1 MMQDF
6 YPDVASSNHTVV
18 GILST
23 RMSFNRTVLGKVLLF
38 LEHRM
43 QRAFLMQIYCG
54 TYLRYPMRALKYLNK
69 YFLKYKWLLGAGAFF
84 VIVSVIFKLF
94 PALLIRNSFDTIATV
109 IDDYKEGNVQDKLVR
124 WKLIRYGLYI
134 IASAIL
140 QGVFMYLMR
149 QTIVVMSRHIEFDLK
164 NVVFEQYQRL
174 TQRFF
179 KQNNTGDLMNR
190 ISEDVGKVRMYVG
203 PAIMY
208 ALNTGFTIVL
218 VISIMLS
225 VSPKLTLLT
234 LAPLPLLA
242 FLVYKVANLI
252 NVKSLAVQEQLSTL
266 STFAQES
273 FSGMRVI
280 KSYHRLNWFN
290 RKFKQEAIQYRSVNE
305 ELFKVNATFQPI
317 MILMVGISTLI
328 TIYVG
333 GRLYFNGE
341 VSAGNITEFIYYV
354 NLLTWPIA
362 SIGWVTSLV
371 QSAAASME
379 RLNEFLSEEP
389 DFKSGTHKP
398 DTFLGRVEFKNVSF
412 TYPNS
417 GIQALDNVSFK
428 VEAGHSLGILG
439 KTGSGKSTITALM
452 VRQYDPSEGQILVDG
467 VNIKDWHLPTLKR
480 YLGWVPQEAFLFS
493 DTIARNIAF
502 GLDTFS
508 IQEVERAAVAAGV
521 HDNIIDFPKGY
532 ETKVGERGITLSGGQ
547 KQRVSIARALAKDPK
562 LMVFDDCLS
571 AVDTETEELIL
582 GNIKEATSSIS
593 SIIIAHRVSSVKHC
607 EQIICLDNGAVI
619 EKGTHSELENAGG
632 HYSELIS
639 LQLEQ

>member
-1 MMQDF
+1 M
-6 YPDVASSNHTVV
+6 
-18 GILST
+18 
-23 RMSFNRTVLGKVLLF
+23 
-38 LEHRM
+38 
-43 QRAFLMQIYCG
+43 
-54 TYLRYPMRALKYLNK
+54 
-69 YFLKYKWLLGAGAFF
+69 
-84 VIVSVIFKLF
+84 
-94 PALLIRNSFDTIATV
+94 IRNSFDTIAEV
-109 IDDYKEGNVQDKLVR
+109 IENYKTGAVQNELVR
-124 WKLIRYGLYI
+124 WELIKYGLFI
-134 IASAIL
+134 IASAVL
-140 QGVFMYLMR
+140 QGIFMYFMR
-149 QTIVVMSRHIEFDLK
+149 QTIVVMSRHIEYDLK

-208 ALNTGFTIVL
+208 ALNTGFTIIL
-218 VISIMLS
+218 VISIMMS

-252 NVKSLAVQEQLSTL
+252 NVKSLAVQQQLSTL

-280 KSYHRLNWFN
+280 KSYHRLHWFN
-290 RKFKQEAIQYRSVNE
+290 AKFKTEAIEYRSVNE
-305 ELFKVNATFQPI
+305 ELFRVNATFQPI

-328 TIYVG
+328 TIFVG
-333 GRLYFNGE
+333 GQLYFAGE

-389 DFKSGTHKP
+389 DFNSGDYRPSSFQGIVT
-398 DTFLGRVEFKNVSF
+398 FKNVIF

-417 GIQALDNVSFK
+417 GIQALDNVSFTLQ
-428 VEAGHSLGILG
+428 AGQSLGILG

-452 VRQYDPSEGQILVDG
+452 VRQYDPTEGQILIDG
-467 VNIKDWHLPTLKR
+467 VDVKDWHLPTLKK

-502 GLDTFS
+502 GLDKFN
-508 IQEVERAAVAAGV
+508 QNQVEQAAMAAGV
-521 HDNIIDFPKGY
+521 HDNIIDFPKQY
-532 ETKVGERGITLSGGQ
+532 ETTVGERGVTLSGGQ
-547 KQRVSIARALAKDPK
+547 KQRVSIARALAKSPK

-582 GNIKEATSSIS
+582 GNIKEATASIS
-593 SIIIAHRVSSVKHC
+593 SMIVAHRVSSVKHC
-607 EQIICLDNGAVI
+607 EQIICLENGQII
-619 EKGTHSELENAGG
+619 EKGTHEELEIAGG

-639 LQLEQ
+639 LQLDQ

>member
-1 MMQDF
+1 MQ
-6 YPDVASSNHTVV
+6 
-18 GILST
+18 
-23 RMSFNRTVLGKVLLF
+23 
-38 LEHRM
+38 
-43 QRAFLMQIYCG
+43 
-54 TYLRYPMRALKYLNK
+54 ALKYLNK
-69 YFLKYKWLLGAGAFF
+69 YFIKYKWLLGAGAFF

-94 PALLIRNSFDTIATV
+94 PALLIRNSFDTIAEV
-109 IDDYKEGNVQDKLVR
+109 IENYKTGAVQNELVR
-124 WKLIRYGLYI
+124 WELIKYGLFI
-134 IASAIL
+134 IASAVL
-140 QGVFMYLMR
+140 QGIFMYFMR
-149 QTIVVMSRHIEFDLK
+149 QTIVVMSRHIEYDLK

-208 ALNTGFTIVL
+208 ALNTGFTIIL
-218 VISIMLS
+218 VISIMIS

-252 NVKSLAVQEQLSTL
+252 NVKSLAVQQQLSTL

-280 KSYHRLNWFN
+280 KSYHRLHWFN
-290 RKFKQEAIQYRSVNE
+290 AKFKAEAIEYRSVNE
-305 ELFKVNATFQPI
+305 ELFRVNATFQPI

-328 TIYVG
+328 TIFVG
-333 GRLYFNGE
+333 GQLYFAGE

-389 DFKSGTHKP
+389 DFKSGDYQPSSFQGTV
-398 DTFLGRVEFKNVSF
+398 TFKNVSF

-417 GIQALDNVSFK
+417 GIQALDNVSFTLQ
-428 VEAGHSLGILG
+428 AGHSLGILG

-452 VRQYDPSEGQILVDG
+452 VRQYDPTEGQILIDG
-467 VNIKDWHLPTLKR
+467 VDVKDWHLPTLKK

-502 GLDTFS
+502 GLDEFN
-508 IQEVERAAVAAGV
+508 QDQVEQAAKAAGV
-521 HDNIIDFPKGY
+521 HDNIIDFPKQY
-532 ETKVGERGITLSGGQ
+532 ETTVGERGITLSGGQ
-547 KQRVSIARALAKDPK
+547 KQRVSIARALAKSPK

-582 GNIKEATSSIS
+582 GNIKEATASIS
-593 SIIIAHRVSSVKHC
+593 SMIVAHRVSSVKHC
-607 EQIICLDNGAVI
+607 EQIICLENGQII
-619 EKGTHSELENAGG
+619 EKGTHEELEIAGG

-639 LQLEQ
+639 LQLDQ

>member
-1 MMQDF
+1 MQ
-6 YPDVASSNHTVV
+6 
-18 GILST
+18 
-23 RMSFNRTVLGKVLLF
+23 
-38 LEHRM
+38 
-43 QRAFLMQIYCG
+43 
-54 TYLRYPMRALKYLNK
+54 ALKYLNK
-69 YFLKYKWLLGAGAFF
+69 YFIKYKWLLGAGAFF

-94 PALLIRNSFDTIATV
+94 PALLIRNSFDTIAEV
-109 IDDYKEGNVQDKLVR
+109 IENYKTGAVQNELVR
-124 WKLIRYGLYI
+124 WELIKYGLFI
-134 IASAIL
+134 IASAVL
-140 QGVFMYLMR
+140 QGIFMYFMR
-149 QTIVVMSRHIEFDLK
+149 QTIVVMSRHIEYDLK

-208 ALNTGFTIVL
+208 ALNTGFTIIL
-218 VISIMLS
+218 VISIMIS

-252 NVKSLAVQEQLSTL
+252 NVKSLAVQQQLSTL

-280 KSYHRLNWFN
+280 KSYHRLHWFN
-290 RKFKQEAIQYRSVNE
+290 AKFKAEAIEYRSVNE
-305 ELFKVNATFQPI
+305 ELFRVNATFQPI

-328 TIYVG
+328 TIFVG
-333 GRLYFNGE
+333 GQLYFAGE

-389 DFKSGTHKP
+389 DFKSGDYRPSSFQGTV
-398 DTFLGRVEFKNVSF
+398 TFKNVSF

-417 GIQALDNVSFK
+417 GIQALDNVSFTLQ
-428 VEAGHSLGILG
+428 AGHSLGILG

-452 VRQYDPSEGQILVDG
+452 VRQYDPTEGQILIDG
-467 VNIKDWHLPTLKR
+467 VDIKDWHLPTLKK

-502 GLDTFS
+502 GLDEFN
-508 IQEVERAAVAAGV
+508 QDQVEQAAKAAGV
-521 HDNIIDFPKGY
+521 HDNIIDFPKQY
-532 ETKVGERGITLSGGQ
+532 ETTVGERGVTLSGGQ
-547 KQRVSIARALAKDPK
+547 KQRVSIARALAKSPK

-582 GNIKEATSSIS
+582 GNIKEATASIS
-593 SIIIAHRVSSVKHC
+593 SMIVAHRVSSVKHC
-607 EQIICLDNGAVI
+607 EQIICLENGQII
-619 EKGTHSELENAGG
+619 EKGTHEELEIAGG

-639 LQLEQ
+639 LQLDQ

>member
-1 MMQDF
+1 MQ
-6 YPDVASSNHTVV
+6 
-18 GILST
+18 
-23 RMSFNRTVLGKVLLF
+23 
-38 LEHRM
+38 
-43 QRAFLMQIYCG
+43 
-54 TYLRYPMRALKYLNK
+54 ALKYLNK
-69 YFLKYKWLLGAGAFF
+69 YFIKYKWLLGAGAFF

-94 PALLIRNSFDTIATV
+94 PALLIRNSFDTIAEV
-109 IDDYKEGNVQDKLVR
+109 IENYKTGAVQNELVR
-124 WKLIRYGLYI
+124 WELIKYGLFI
-134 IASAIL
+134 IASAVL
-140 QGVFMYLMR
+140 QGIFMYFMR
-149 QTIVVMSRHIEFDLK
+149 QTIVVMSRHIEYDLK

-208 ALNTGFTIVL
+208 ALNTGFTIIL
-218 VISIMLS
+218 VISIMIS

-252 NVKSLAVQEQLSTL
+252 NVKSLAVQQQLSTL

-280 KSYHRLNWFN
+280 KSYHRLHWFN
-290 RKFKQEAIQYRSVNE
+290 AKFKAEAIEYRSVNE
-305 ELFKVNATFQPI
+305 ELFRVNATFQPI

-328 TIYVG
+328 TIFVG
-333 GRLYFNGE
+333 GQLYFARE

-389 DFKSGTHKP
+389 DFKSGDYQPSSFQGTV
-398 DTFLGRVEFKNVSF
+398 TFKNVSF

-417 GIQALDNVSFK
+417 GIQALDNVSFTL
-428 VEAGHSLGILG
+428 EAGHSLGILG

-452 VRQYDPSEGQILVDG
+452 VRQYDPTEGQILIDG
-467 VNIKDWHLPTLKR
+467 VDVKDWHLPTLKK

-502 GLDTFS
+502 GLDEFN
-508 IQEVERAAVAAGV
+508 QNQVEQAAMAAGV
-521 HDNIIDFPKGY
+521 HDNIVDFPKQY
-532 ETKVGERGITLSGGQ
+532 ETTVGERGVTLSGGQ
-547 KQRVSIARALAKDPK
+547 KQRVSIARALAKSPK

-582 GNIKEATSSIS
+582 GNIKEATASIS
-593 SIIIAHRVSSVKHC
+593 SMIVAHRVSSVKHC
-607 EQIICLDNGAVI
+607 EQIICLENGQII
-619 EKGTHSELENAGG
+619 EKGTHEELEIAGG

-639 LQLEQ
+639 LQLDQ

>member
-1 MMQDF
+1 
-6 YPDVASSNHTVV
+6 
-18 GILST
+18 
-23 RMSFNRTVLGKVLLF
+23 
-38 LEHRM
+38 
-43 QRAFLMQIYCG
+43 
-54 TYLRYPMRALKYLNK
+54 MRALKYLNK

-109 IDDYKEGNVQDKLVR
+109 IEDYKKGNVQDELVR
-124 WKLIRYGLYI
+124 WELIRYGLYI

-140 QGVFMYLMR
+140 QGVFMYFMR

-208 ALNTGFTIVL
+208 ALNTGFTIIL
-218 VISIMLS
+218 VIAIMIS

-252 NVKSLAVQEQLSTL
+252 NVKSLAVQQQLSTL

-280 KSYHRLNWFN
+280 KSYHRLDWFN
-290 RKFKQEAIQYRSVNE
+290 RKFKTEAIEYRSVNE
-305 ELFKVNATFQPI
+305 ELFRVNATFQPI

-389 DFKSGTHKP
+389 DFESGSYKP
-398 DTFLGRVEFKNVSF
+398 TTFNGKVEFKNVSF

-417 GIQALDNVSFK
+417 GIQALNQVSFT
-428 VEAGHSLGILG
+428 VNAGHSLGILG

-452 VRQYDPSEGQILVDG
+452 VRQYDPNEGQILVDDID
-467 VNIKDWHLPTLKR
+467 VREWHLPTLKQ
-480 YLGWVPQEAFLFS
+480 YLGYVPQEAFLFS
-493 DTIARNIAF
+493 DTIAHNIAF
-502 GLDTFS
+502 GLDSFDS
-508 IQEVERAAVAAGV
+508 SKVENAAIAAGV
-521 HDNIIDFPKGY
+521 HENIVDFPKGY
-532 ETKVGERGITLSGGQ
+532 QTKVGERGITLSGGQ

-593 SIIIAHRVSSVKHC
+593 SMIIAHRVSSVKHC
-607 EQIICLDNGAVI
+607 EQIICLDNGTII
-619 EKGTHSELENAGG
+619 EKGTHEELENAGG

>member
-1 MMQDF
+1 MQ
-6 YPDVASSNHTVV
+6 
-18 GILST
+18 
-23 RMSFNRTVLGKVLLF
+23 
-38 LEHRM
+38 
-43 QRAFLMQIYCG
+43 
-54 TYLRYPMRALKYLNK
+54 ALKYLNK
-69 YFLKYKWLLGAGAFF
+69 YFIKYKWLLGAGAFF

-94 PALLIRNSFDTIATV
+94 PALLIRNSFDTIAAV
-109 IDDYKEGNVQDKLVR
+109 IENYKTGAVQNELVR
-124 WKLIRYGLYI
+124 WELIKYGLFI
-134 IASAIL
+134 IASAVL
-140 QGVFMYLMR
+140 QGIFMYFMR
-149 QTIVVMSRHIEFDLK
+149 QTIVVMSRHIEYDLK

-208 ALNTGFTIVL
+208 ALNTGFTIIL
-218 VISIMLS
+218 VISIMIS

-252 NVKSLAVQEQLSTL
+252 NIKSLAVQQQLSTL

-280 KSYHRLNWFN
+280 KSYHRLHWFN
-290 RKFKQEAIQYRSVNE
+290 AKFKAEAIEYRSVNE
-305 ELFKVNATFQPI
+305 ELFRVNATFQPI

-328 TIYVG
+328 TIFVG
-333 GRLYFNGE
+333 GQLYFAGE

-389 DFKSGTHKP
+389 DFKSGDYQPSSFQGTV
-398 DTFLGRVEFKNVSF
+398 TFKNVSF

-417 GIQALDNVSFK
+417 GIQALDNVSFTL
-428 VEAGHSLGILG
+428 EAGHSLGILG

-452 VRQYDPSEGQILVDG
+452 VRQYDPTEGQIVVDG
-467 VNIKDWHLPTLKR
+467 VDVKDWHLPTLKK

-502 GLDTFS
+502 GLDEFN
-508 IQEVERAAVAAGV
+508 QNQVEQAAKAAGV
-521 HDNIIDFPKGY
+521 HDNIIDFPKQY
-532 ETKVGERGITLSGGQ
+532 KTTVGERGVTLSGGQ
-547 KQRVSIARALAKDPK
+547 KQRVSIARALAKSPK

-582 GNIKEATSSIS
+582 GNIKEATASIS
-593 SIIIAHRVSSVKHC
+593 SMIVAHRVSSVKHC
-607 EQIICLDNGAVI
+607 EQIICLENGQII
-619 EKGTHSELENAGG
+619 EKGTHEELEIAGG

-639 LQLEQ
+639 LQLDQ

>member
-1 MMQDF
+1 MQ
-6 YPDVASSNHTVV
+6 
-18 GILST
+18 
-23 RMSFNRTVLGKVLLF
+23 
-38 LEHRM
+38 
-43 QRAFLMQIYCG
+43 
-54 TYLRYPMRALKYLNK
+54 ALKYLNK
-69 YFLKYKWLLGAGAFF
+69 YFIKYKWLLGAGAFF
-84 VIVSVIFKLF
+84 VIISVIFKLF
-94 PALLIRNSFDTIATV
+94 PALLIRNSFDTIAEV
-109 IDDYKEGNVQDKLVR
+109 IENYKTGAVQNELVR
-124 WKLIRYGLYI
+124 WELIKYGLFI
-134 IASAIL
+134 IASAVL
-140 QGVFMYLMR
+140 QGIFMYFMR
-149 QTIVVMSRHIEFDLK
+149 QTIVVMSRHIEYDLK

-208 ALNTGFTIVL
+208 ALNTGFTIIL
-218 VISIMLS
+218 VISIMMS

-252 NVKSLAVQEQLSTL
+252 NVKSLAVQQQLSTL

-280 KSYHRLNWFN
+280 KSYHRLHWFN
-290 RKFKQEAIQYRSVNE
+290 AKFKTEAIEYRSVNE
-305 ELFKVNATFQPI
+305 ELFRVNATFQPI

-328 TIYVG
+328 TIFVG
-333 GRLYFNGE
+333 GQLYFAGE

-389 DFKSGTHKP
+389 DFNSGDYRPSSFQGIVT
-398 DTFLGRVEFKNVSF
+398 FKNVIF

-417 GIQALDNVSFK
+417 GIQALDNVSFTLQ
-428 VEAGHSLGILG
+428 AGQSLGILG

-452 VRQYDPSEGQILVDG
+452 VRQYDPTEGQILIDG
-467 VNIKDWHLPTLKR
+467 VDVKDWHLPTLKK

-502 GLDTFS
+502 GLDKFN
-508 IQEVERAAVAAGV
+508 QNQVEQAAMAAGV
-521 HDNIIDFPKGY
+521 HDNIIDFPKQY
-532 ETKVGERGITLSGGQ
+532 ETTVGERGVTLSGGQ
-547 KQRVSIARALAKDPK
+547 KQRVSIARALAKSPK

-582 GNIKEATSSIS
+582 GNIKEATASIS
-593 SIIIAHRVSSVKHC
+593 SMIVAHRVSSVKHC
-607 EQIICLDNGAVI
+607 EQIICLENGQII
-619 EKGTHSELENAGG
+619 EKGTHEELEIAGG

-639 LQLEQ
+639 LQLDQ

>member
-1 MMQDF
+1 MQ
-6 YPDVASSNHTVV
+6 
-18 GILST
+18 
-23 RMSFNRTVLGKVLLF
+23 
-38 LEHRM
+38 
-43 QRAFLMQIYCG
+43 
-54 TYLRYPMRALKYLNK
+54 ALKYLNK
-69 YFLKYKWLLGAGAFF
+69 YFIKYKWLLGAGAFF

-94 PALLIRNSFDTIATV
+94 PALLIRNSFDTIAEV
-109 IDDYKEGNVQDKLVR
+109 IENYKTGAVQNELVR
-124 WKLIRYGLYI
+124 WELIKYGLFI
-134 IASAIL
+134 IASAVL
-140 QGVFMYLMR
+140 QGIFMYFMR
-149 QTIVVMSRHIEFDLK
+149 QTIVVMSRHIEYDLK

-208 ALNTGFTIVL
+208 ALNTGFTIIL
-218 VISIMLS
+218 VISIMIS

-252 NVKSLAVQEQLSTL
+252 NIKSLAVQQQLSTL

-280 KSYHRLNWFN
+280 KSYHRLHWFN
-290 RKFKQEAIQYRSVNE
+290 AKFKAEAIEYRSVNE
-305 ELFKVNATFQPI
+305 ELFRVNATFQPI

-328 TIYVG
+328 TIFVG
-333 GRLYFNGE
+333 GQLYFAGE

-389 DFKSGTHKP
+389 DFDSGDYQPSSFQGTV
-398 DTFLGRVEFKNVSF
+398 TFKNVSF

-417 GIQALDNVSFK
+417 GIQALDNVSFTLQ
-428 VEAGHSLGILG
+428 AGHSLGILG

-452 VRQYDPSEGQILVDG
+452 VRQYDPTEGQILVDG
-467 VNIKDWHLPTLKR
+467 VDVKDWHLPTLKK

-502 GLDTFS
+502 GLDEFN
-508 IQEVERAAVAAGV
+508 QNQVEQAAKAAGV
-521 HDNIIDFPKGY
+521 HDNIVDFPKQY
-532 ETKVGERGITLSGGQ
+532 ETTVGERGVTLSGGQ
-547 KQRVSIARALAKDPK
+547 KQRVSIARALAKSPK

-582 GNIKEATSSIS
+582 GNIKEATASIS
-593 SIIIAHRVSSVKHC
+593 SMIVAHRVSSVKHC
-607 EQIICLDNGAVI
+607 EQIICLENGQII
-619 EKGTHSELENAGG
+619 EKGTHEELEIAGG

-639 LQLEQ
+639 LQLDQ

>member
-1 MMQDF
+1 MQ
-6 YPDVASSNHTVV
+6 
-18 GILST
+18 
-23 RMSFNRTVLGKVLLF
+23 
-38 LEHRM
+38 
-43 QRAFLMQIYCG
+43 
-54 TYLRYPMRALKYLNK
+54 ALKYLNK
-69 YFLKYKWLLGAGAFF
+69 YFIKYKWLLGAGAFF

-94 PALLIRNSFDTIATV
+94 PALLIRNSFDTIAEV
-109 IDDYKEGNVQDKLVR
+109 IENYKTGAVQNELVR
-124 WKLIRYGLYI
+124 WELIKYGLFI
-134 IASAIL
+134 IASAVL
-140 QGVFMYLMR
+140 QGIFMYFMR
-149 QTIVVMSRHIEFDLK
+149 QTIVVMSRHIEYDLK

-208 ALNTGFTIVL
+208 ALNTGFTIIL
-218 VISIMLS
+218 VISIMIS

-252 NVKSLAVQEQLSTL
+252 NVKSLAVQQQLSTL

-280 KSYHRLNWFN
+280 KSYHRLHWFN
-290 RKFKQEAIQYRSVNE
+290 AKFKAEAIEYRSVNE
-305 ELFKVNATFQPI
+305 ELFRVNATFQPI

-328 TIYVG
+328 TIFVG
-333 GRLYFNGE
+333 GQLYFAGE

-389 DFKSGTHKP
+389 DFKSGDYRPSSFQGTV
-398 DTFLGRVEFKNVSF
+398 TFKNVSF

-417 GIQALDNVSFK
+417 GIQALDNVSFTLQ
-428 VEAGHSLGILG
+428 AGHSLGILG
-439 KTGSGKSTITALM
+439 KTGSGKSTVTALM
-452 VRQYDPSEGQILVDG
+452 VRQYDPTEGQILIDG
-467 VNIKDWHLPTLKR
+467 VDIKDWHLPTLKQ

-502 GLDTFS
+502 GLDEFN
-508 IQEVERAAVAAGV
+508 QNQVEQAAKAAGV
-521 HDNIIDFPKGY
+521 HDNIIDFPKQY
-532 ETKVGERGITLSGGQ
+532 ETTVGERGVTLSGGQ
-547 KQRVSIARALAKDPK
+547 KQRVSIARALAKSPK

-582 GNIKEATSSIS
+582 GNIKEATASIS
-593 SIIIAHRVSSVKHC
+593 SMIVAHRVSSVKHC
-607 EQIICLDNGAVI
+607 EQIICLENGQII
-619 EKGTHSELENAGG
+619 EKGTHEELEIAGG

-639 LQLEQ
+639 LQLDQ

>member
-1 MMQDF
+1 MQ
-6 YPDVASSNHTVV
+6 
-18 GILST
+18 
-23 RMSFNRTVLGKVLLF
+23 
-38 LEHRM
+38 
-43 QRAFLMQIYCG
+43 
-54 TYLRYPMRALKYLNK
+54 ALKYLNK
-69 YFLKYKWLLGAGAFF
+69 YFIKYKWLLGAGAFF

-94 PALLIRNSFDTIATV
+94 PALLIRNSFDTIAEV
-109 IDDYKEGNVQDKLVR
+109 IENYKTGAVQNELVR
-124 WKLIRYGLYI
+124 WELIKYGLFI
-134 IASAIL
+134 IASAVL
-140 QGVFMYLMR
+140 QGIFMYFMR
-149 QTIVVMSRHIEFDLK
+149 QTIVVMSRHIEYDLK

-208 ALNTGFTIVL
+208 ALNTGFTIIL
-218 VISIMLS
+218 VISIMIS

-252 NVKSLAVQEQLSTL
+252 NVKSLAVQQQLSTL

-280 KSYHRLNWFN
+280 KSYHRLHWFN
-290 RKFKQEAIQYRSVNE
+290 AKFKAEAIEYRSVNE
-305 ELFKVNATFQPI
+305 ELFRVNATFQPI

-328 TIYVG
+328 TIFVG
-333 GRLYFNGE
+333 GQLYFAGE

-389 DFKSGTHKP
+389 DFKSGDYQPSSFQGTV
-398 DTFLGRVEFKNVSF
+398 TFKNVSF

-417 GIQALDNVSFK
+417 GIQALDNVSFTLQ
-428 VEAGHSLGILG
+428 AGHSLGILG

-452 VRQYDPSEGQILVDG
+452 VRQYDPTEGQILIDG
-467 VNIKDWHLPTLKR
+467 VDVKDWHLPTLKK

-502 GLDTFS
+502 GLDEFN
-508 IQEVERAAVAAGV
+508 QNQVEQAAMAAGV
-521 HDNIIDFPKGY
+521 HDNIIDFPKQY
-532 ETKVGERGITLSGGQ
+532 ETTVGERGVTLSGGQ
-547 KQRVSIARALAKDPK
+547 KQRVSIARALAKSPK

-582 GNIKEATSSIS
+582 GNIKEATASIS
-593 SIIIAHRVSSVKHC
+593 SMIVAHRVSSVKHC
-607 EQIICLDNGAVI
+607 EQIICLENGQII
-619 EKGTHSELENAGG
+619 EKGTHEELEIAGG

-639 LQLEQ
+639 LQLDQ